1 MNRRGFLVGLAAG
14 PLAVAVGG
22 RSQARL
28 GATQL
33 RLSPRERLSRLT
45 PRERDVY
52 EVWKKH
58 PDWDDI
64 RIGYEV
70 KFPAAHIVRRYKRNI
85 KWKLAD
91 VAAYDPYTPNEEP

>member
-1 MNRRGFLVGLAAG
+1 MEDE
-14 PLAVAVGG
+14 
-22 RSQARL
+22 
-28 GATQL
+28 
-33 RLSPRERLSRLT
+33 ERLSRLT

-70 KFPAAHIVRRYKRNI
+70 KFPAAHVVRRYKRNI
-85 KWKLAD
+85 KRKLG
-91 VAAYDPYTPNEEP
+91 EPWESGGPWVSRGRGPRLGSA

>member
-1 MNRRGFLVGLAAG
+1 M
-14 PLAVAVGG
+14 
-22 RSQARL
+22 
-28 GATQL
+28 
-33 RLSPRERLSRLT
+33 
-45 PRERDVY
+45 Y